1 VQVNE
6 SRDIVKIVLKF
17 PQKIMQDPLLADV
30 VLETG
35 VRINI
40 DRAFVDASIGEI
52 VIDVPDER
60 VEEVAEAF
68 RRRGTDVNEMDTP
81 ILFDEAECVQCGAC
95 VSVCPVGVFTHDK
108 ERQISIDLKRCVLC
122 KACIVMCPHGA
133 LKTAEE

>member
-1 VQVNE
+1 
-6 SRDIVKIVLKF
+6 VKIILKF

-40 DRAFVDASIGEI
+40 DRALVDASVGEI

-60 VEEVAEAF
+60 VEEVAAAF
-68 RRRGTDVNEMDTP
+68 RKRGTEVRELDKP
-81 ILFDEAECVQCGAC
+81 IVFDETECVQCGAC
-95 VSVCPVGVFTHDK
+95 VSVCPVEVFKYNNDRT
-108 ERQISIDLKRCVLC
+108 ISIDLTRCVLC
-122 KACIVMCPHGA
+122 KTCMEMCPHGA

>member
-1 VQVNE
+1 M
-6 SRDIVKIVLKF
+6 KIVLKF
-17 PQKIMQDPLLADV
+17 PQEIMQGPLLADV

-40 DRAFVDASIGEI
+40 DRALVDASVGEI

-68 RRRGTDVNEMDTP
+68 RRRGTEVHEMDTP
-81 ILFDEAECVQCGAC
+81 IVLDEAECVQCGAC
-95 VSVCPVGVFTHDK
+95 VSVCPVGVFTYK
-108 ERQISIDLKRCVLC
+108 EDRTISIDLTRCVLC
-122 KACIVMCPHGA
+122 KTCMTMCPHGA

>member
-1 VQVNE
+1 M
-6 SRDIVKIVLKF
+6 KIVLKF
-17 PQKIMQDPLLADV
+17 SQKIMQDPLLADV

-60 VEEVAEAF
+60 VEEVAAAF
-68 RRRGTDVNEMDTP
+68 RRRGTEVREMDTP
-81 ILFDEAECVQCGAC
+81 IVFDEAECVQCGAC
-95 VSVCPVGVFTHDK
+95 VSVCPVQVFEYNDDRT
-108 ERQISIDLKRCVLC
+108 ISINLKRCVLC
-122 KACIVMCPHGA
+122 KTCIAMCPHGA

>member
-1 VQVNE
+1 M
-6 SRDIVKIVLKF
+6 KIVLKF
-17 PQKIMQDPLLADV
+17 PQEIMQGPLLADV

-40 DRAFVDASIGEI
+40 DRALVDASVGEI

-68 RRRGTDVNEMDTP
+68 RRRGTEVHEMDTP
-81 ILFDEAECVQCGAC
+81 IALDESECVQCGAC
-95 VSVCPVGVFTHDK
+95 VSVCPVEVFTYNED
-108 ERQISIDLKRCVLC
+108 RTISIDLTRCVLC
-122 KACIVMCPHGA
+122 KTCMTMCPHGA

>member
-1 VQVNE
+1 M
-6 SRDIVKIVLKF
+6 KIILKF

-40 DRAFVDASIGEI
+40 DRALVDASVGEI

-60 VEEVAEAF
+60 VEEVAAAF
-68 RRRGTDVNEMDTP
+68 RKRGTEVRELDKP
-81 ILFDEAECVQCGAC
+81 IVFDETECVQCGAC
-95 VSVCPVGVFTHDK
+95 VSVCPVEVFKYNNDRT
-108 ERQISIDLKRCVLC
+108 ISIDLTRCVLC
-122 KACIVMCPHGA
+122 KTCMEMCPHGA

>member
-1 VQVNE
+1 M
-6 SRDIVKIVLKF
+6 KIVLKF
-17 PQKIMQDPLLADV
+17 PQEIMQGPLLADV

-40 DRAFVDASIGEI
+40 DRALVDASVGEI

-68 RRRGTDVNEMDTP
+68 RRRGTEVHEMDTP
-81 ILFDEAECVQCGAC
+81 IVLDEAECVQCGAC
-95 VSVCPVGVFTHDK
+95 VSVCHVEVFTYNKD
-108 ERQISIDLKRCVLC
+108 RTISIDLTRCVLC
-122 KACIVMCPHGA
+122 KTCMTMCPHGA

>member
-1 VQVNE
+1 M
-6 SRDIVKIVLKF
+6 KIVLKF
-17 PQKIMQDPLLADV
+17 PQEIMQDPLLADV

-40 DRAFVDASIGEI
+40 DRALVDASVGEI

-68 RRRGTDVNEMDTP
+68 RRRGTEVHEMDTP
-81 ILFDEAECVQCGAC
+81 IVLDEAECVQCGAC
-95 VSVCPVGVFTHDK
+95 VSVCPVGVFTYNED
-108 ERQISIDLKRCVLC
+108 RTISIDLTRCVLC
-122 KACIVMCPHGA
+122 KTCMTMCPHGA

>member
-1 VQVNE
+1 
-6 SRDIVKIVLKF
+6 VKIILKF

-40 DRAFVDASIGEI
+40 DRALVDASVGEI

-60 VEEVAEAF
+60 VEEVAAAF
-68 RRRGTDVNEMDTP
+68 RKRGTEVRELDKP
-81 ILFDEAECVQCGAC
+81 IVFDEAECVQCGAC
-95 VSVCPVGVFTHDK
+95 VSVCPVEVFKYNNDRT
-108 ERQISIDLKRCVLC
+108 ISIDLTRCVLC
-122 KACIVMCPHGA
+122 KTCMEMCPHGA

>member
-1 VQVNE
+1 MGE
-6 SRDIVKIVLKF
+6 
-17 PQKIMQDPLLADV
+17 PLLADV

-40 DRAFVDASIGEI
+40 DRAFVDASVGEI

-60 VEEVAEAF
+60 VEEVAAAF
-68 RRRGTDVNEMDTP
+68 RSRGTGVREMDTP

-95 VSVCPVGVFTHDK
+95 VSVCPVEVFRYNEDRT
-108 ERQISIDLKRCVLC
+108 ISIDLARCVLC
-122 KACIVMCPHGA
+122 KTCMAMCPHGA

>member
-1 VQVNE
+1 M
-6 SRDIVKIVLKF
+6 KIVLKF
-17 PQKIMQDPLLADV
+17 PQEIMQDPLLADV

-40 DRAFVDASIGEI
+40 DRALVDASVGEI

-68 RRRGTDVNEMDTP
+68 RRRGTEVHEMDTP
-81 ILFDEAECVQCGAC
+81 IVLDEAECVQCGAC
-95 VSVCPVGVFTHDK
+95 VSVCPVGVFTYK
-108 ERQISIDLKRCVLC
+108 EDRTISIDLTRCVLC
-122 KACIVMCPHGA
+122 KTCMTMCPHGA

>member
-1 VQVNE
+1 
-6 SRDIVKIVLKF
+6 VKIVLKF

-40 DRAFVDASIGEI
+40 DRALVDASIGEI

-60 VEEVAEAF
+60 VEEVAAAF
-68 RRRGTDVNEMDTP
+68 RRRGTEVREMDTP
-81 ILFDEAECVQCGAC
+81 IVFDEAECVQCGAC
-95 VSVCPVGVFTHDK
+95 VSVCPVEVFRYNKD
-108 ERQISIDLKRCVLC
+108 RAISIDLTRCVLC
-122 KACIVMCPHGA
+122 KTCMAMCPHGA

>member
-1 VQVNE
+1 MKV
-6 SRDIVKIVLKF
+6 ILKF
-17 PQKIMQDPLLADV
+17 PQKTMSKPVLADV

-40 DRAFVDASIGEI
+40 DRAFVDASVGEI

-60 VEEVAEAF
+60 VEEVATAF
-68 RRRGTDVNEMDTP
+68 RRRGTEVREMDTP

-95 VSVCPVGVFTHDK
+95 VSVCPVEVFRYNEDRT
-108 ERQISIDLKRCVLC
+108 ISIDLARCVLC
-122 KACIVMCPHGA
+122 KTCMAMCPHGA

>member
-1 VQVNE
+1 M
-6 SRDIVKIVLKF
+6 KIVLKF

-40 DRAFVDASIGEI
+40 DRALVDGSIGEI

-68 RRRGTDVNEMDTP
+68 RRRGTEVREMDAP
-81 ILFDEAECVQCGAC
+81 LVFDEAECVQCGAC
-95 VSVCPVGVFTHDK
+95 VSVCPVEVFKYSEDRT
-108 ERQISIDLKRCVLC
+108 ISIDLQRCVLC
-122 KACIVMCPHGA
+122 KTCMTMCPHGA

>member
-1 VQVNE
+1 M
-6 SRDIVKIVLKF
+6 KIILKF

-40 DRAFVDASIGEI
+40 DRALVDASVGEI

-60 VEEVAEAF
+60 VEEVAAAF
-68 RRRGTDVNEMDTP
+68 RKRGTEVRELDKP
-81 ILFDEAECVQCGAC
+81 IVFDEAECVQCGAC
-95 VSVCPVGVFTHDK
+95 VSVCPVEVFKYNNDRT
-108 ERQISIDLKRCVLC
+108 ISIDLTRCVLC
-122 KACIVMCPHGA
+122 KTCMEMCPHGA

>member
-1 VQVNE
+1 
-6 SRDIVKIVLKF
+6 VKIILKF

-40 DRAFVDASIGEI
+40 DRALVDASVGEI

-60 VEEVAEAF
+60 VEEVAAAF
-68 RRRGTDVNEMDTP
+68 RKRGAEVREMDTP
-81 ILFDEAECVQCGAC
+81 IVFDEAECVQCGAC
-95 VSVCPVGVFTHDK
+95 VSVCPVEVFKYNKDRT
-108 ERQISIDLKRCVLC
+108 ISIDLTRCVLC
-122 KACIVMCPHGA
+122 KTCMAMCPHGA

>member
-1 VQVNE
+1 M
-6 SRDIVKIVLKF
+6 KIVLKF
-17 PQKIMQDPLLADV
+17 PQEIMQDPLLADV

-40 DRAFVDASIGEI
+40 DRALVDRSVGEI

-68 RRRGTDVNEMDTP
+68 RRRGAEVHEMDTP
-81 ILFDEAECVQCGAC
+81 IVLDEAECVQCGAC
-95 VSVCPVGVFTHDK
+95 VSVCPVEVFTYNKD
-108 ERQISIDLKRCVLC
+108 RTISIDLTRCVLC
-122 KACIVMCPHGA
+122 KTCMTMCPHGA

>member
-1 VQVNE
+1 M
-6 SRDIVKIVLKF
+6 KIVLKF

-40 DRAFVDASIGEI
+40 DRALVDGSIGEI

-68 RRRGTDVNEMDTP
+68 RRRGTEVREMDTP
-81 ILFDEAECVQCGAC
+81 LVFDEAECVQCGAC
-95 VSVCPVGVFTHDK
+95 VSVCPVEVFKYNEDRT
-108 ERQISIDLKRCVLC
+108 ISIDLQRCVLC
-122 KACIVMCPHGA
+122 KTCMTMCPHGA

>member
-1 VQVNE
+1 
-6 SRDIVKIVLKF
+6 VKIVLKF

-30 VLETG
+30 ILETG

-40 DRAFVDASIGEI
+40 DRALVDASVGEI

-68 RRRGTDVNEMDTP
+68 RRRGTEVREMDTP
-81 ILFDEAECVQCGAC
+81 LVFDEVECIQCGAC
-95 VSVCPVGVFTHDK
+95 VSVCPVEVFKYNKDRT
-108 ERQISIDLKRCVLC
+108 ISIDLTRCVLC
-122 KACIVMCPHGA
+122 KTCMEMCPHGA

>member
-1 VQVNE
+1 M
-6 SRDIVKIVLKF
+6 KIILKF

-40 DRAFVDASIGEI
+40 DRALVDASVGEI

-60 VEEVAEAF
+60 VEEVAAAF
-68 RRRGTDVNEMDTP
+68 RKRGAEVREMDTP
-81 ILFDEAECVQCGAC
+81 IVFDEAECVQCGAC
-95 VSVCPVGVFTHDK
+95 VSVCPVEVFKYNKDRT
-108 ERQISIDLKRCVLC
+108 ISIDLTRCVLC
-122 KACIVMCPHGA
+122 KTCMAMCPHGA